1 MPDESGPGP
10 ARRRNPPN
18 TKDRIVVTSRCP
30 LWRAIV
36 VSSVAGLGTIAAG
49 QVAFAG
55 GKLDAHYSVTLGGVS
70 FGKGAWLIDVGEDR
84 FTSAVSGA
92 TAGLMRLLASGKGSS
107 AARGAVN
114 GGQLLPATYSSTIET
129 NKKYDEVRMVLQG
142 GAVKEYIAEPPTT
155 PNPDRVPIAEAHRRG
170 VVDPMTASILPVP
183 GNGSTFVPQA
193 CDRNISVFDGRM
205 RYDISLAYKR
215 LDKVKSDKGY
225 QGTVVVC
232 SAQFLPIAGHIP
244 DRAVIKYLIDLRDT
258 ELWLAPIAGTRLMV
272 PYRISLSTP
281 LGQGVVQAT
290 QFVSLPQFGPVPT
303 ASSSKKSK

>member
-1 MPDESGPGP
+1 
-10 ARRRNPPN
+10 
-18 TKDRIVVTSRCP
+18 VTSRCP
-30 LWRAIV
+30 FWRAIV
-36 VSSVAGLGTIAAG
+36 VSSVAGLAIAASG
-49 QVAFAG
+49 ESAFAG
-55 GKLDAHYSVTLGGVS
+55 GKLDARYTVTLGGVS
-70 FGKGAWLIDVGEDR
+70 FGKGAWLIEVGEDR
-84 FTSAVSGA
+84 FTSALSGA

-114 GGQLLPATYSSTIET
+114 SGQLLPVTYSSTIET
-129 NKKYDEVRMVLQG
+129 NKKYDEVRMLLHG
-142 GAVKEYIAEPPTT
+142 GTVKEYLAEPPMP

-170 VVDPMTASILPVP
+170 VQDPMTASILPVP

-205 RYDISLAYKR
+205 RYDIGLAYKR

-244 DRAVIKYLIDLRDT
+244 DRAIIKYLIELRDI
-258 ELWLAPIAGTRLMV
+258 EVWLAPIAGTRLMV

-281 LGQGVVQAT
+281 LGQGIVQAT
-290 QFVSLPQFGPVPT
+290 EFVSLPQFGPVPPPN
-303 ASSSKKSK
+303 SSKTAR